1 MSAAIFSNPVIW
13 IVLAA
18 VAAVVIIV
26 SVVKTGE
33 RKRRARLA
41 AAFGKPVKPPEQRRD
56 VSGYWQLRKK
66 EVPHHVDDITWGD
79 LDMDKVYDRLNAC
92 QTSVGE
98 EYLWALLHEPAFDM
112 ETLREREA
120 LLEWLGEDPERRLD
134 MTVLL
139 SKMGRM
145 PGSAMYMFC
154 YGFAVK
160 RIPHPW
166 MYRLLALLPFAGL
179 GLILLN
185 ATAGGVLM
193 IAAMLANGV
202 IHYTFKRRM
211 EPEMAALRYFSA
223 MLWCVRQLCKTPLE
237 DAHPAGRDIAD
248 GCALF
253 KGLGGRLSGLMA
265 ERVSDADFI
274 AEYFRILTLSNI
286 RGYNRII
293 AALERHQAE
302 FRQMYRAVGAL
313 DAAIAV
319 LSYRNSVPVWARPE
333 FISGNSIKTEGIWHP
348 LLDKPVSNTATLQK
362 ASLVSGS
369 NASGKSTFIKAV
381 AINGLFAQTI
391 HTCTAA
397 AFRARPA
404 LVITSMA
411 VRDDI
416 TAHESYF
423 MTEIKSLQRILGKLR
438 EVNCACYIDE
448 ILKGT
453 NTVERI
459 AASAAVLQYLS
470 CQDGLYAVATHDIE
484 LTRLLAGVYDNYHFR
499 ETMTDSGLTFDYT
512 IKPGPSQTRNAILL
526 LEHLGFDKQII
537 EDAHALVA
545 RYEDTRTWDASWR
558 SQSMKS
564 RNLPV

>member
-13 IVLAA
+13 VVLAA

-26 SVVKTGE
+26 SMVKTGE
-33 RKRRARLA
+33 RRRRDRLA
-41 AAFGKPVKPPEQRRD
+41 AQFGKPVKPPEERRG
-56 VSGYWQLRKK
+56 VSGYWQLRRKQ
-66 EVPHHVDDITWGD
+66 VPHHVDDITWGD
-79 LDMDKVYDRLNAC
+79 LDMDKVFDRLNAC

-98 EYLWALLHEPAFDM
+98 EYLWALLHEPAFDLEM
-112 ETLREREA
+112 LREHEA
-120 LLEWLGEDPERRLD
+120 LMEWLDEDPERRLD
-134 MTVLL
+134 LTVLL
-139 SKMGRM
+139 SKMGRS
-145 PGSAMYMFC
+145 PGNAMYMFC
-154 YGFAVK
+154 GDIYVK
-160 RIPHPW
+160 RVRYPW
-166 MYRLLALLPFAGL
+166 LYRALALLPLL
-179 GLILLN
+179 GLALIFVSP
-185 ATAGGVLM
+185 AAGGMLLV
-193 IAAMLANGV
+193 AAMLANGV
-202 IHYTFKRRM
+202 IHYAFKRRM
-211 EPEMAALRYFSA
+211 ESEMAAMRYFSA
-223 MLWCVRQLCKTPLE
+223 LLWCARQVCKTPLKE
-237 DAHPAGRDIAD
+237 ALPVGRDIAD

-253 KGLGGRLSGLMA
+253 KGLGGRLSGLTA

-274 AEYFRILTLSNI
+274 AEYFRILTLSSI

-293 AALERHQAE
+293 AALERHRE
-302 FRQMYRAVGAL
+302 GFERLYRAVGTL

-319 LSYRNSVPVWARPE
+319 LSYRNSIPVWTRPE
-333 FISGNSIKTEGIWHP
+333 FISDNRIETEGIRHP
-348 LLDKPVSNTATLQK
+348 LLDKPVPNTATLQK

-369 NASGKSTFIKAV
+369 NASGKSTFIKAA
-381 AINGLFAQTI
+381 AINGLLAQTI

-397 AFRARPA
+397 VFRARPA
-404 LVITSMA
+404 LVMTSMA

-423 MTEIKSLQRILGKLR
+423 LTEIKSLRRILDKLR

-459 AASAAVLQYLS
+459 AASTAVLQYLTR
-470 CQDGLYAVATHDIE
+470 QDGLFAVATHDIE

-537 EDAHALVA
+537 EDAHALVE
-545 RYEDTRTWDASWR
+545 RYETTRAWDA
-558 SQSMKS
+558 
-564 RNLPV
+564 P